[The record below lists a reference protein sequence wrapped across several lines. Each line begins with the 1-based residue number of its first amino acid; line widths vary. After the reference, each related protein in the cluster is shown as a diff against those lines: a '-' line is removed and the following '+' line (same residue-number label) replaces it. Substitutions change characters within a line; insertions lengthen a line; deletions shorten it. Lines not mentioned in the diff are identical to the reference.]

1 MNGKFL
7 LLVFLMLVS
16 SSVFSQGPFAP
27 AAGQPGSTAIYKD
40 SSIIVSWASGIEIY
54 RGYVRIDDPS
64 FTYNGSNRASYGYPT
79 IAVGAAQESSYDVVS
94 LGDGGYAILSFDRPI
109 LNGPGPDFAVF
120 ENSFS
125 DTFLELAF
133 VEVSSDGERFVRIP
147 AISLTQTQTQVGGFG
162 TIDPTNIHNFAGKYR
177 QGYGTP
183 FDLDD
188 IADSTGID
196 INNIRFVKI
205 IDVVGSI
212 DEQYCTYDSQGN
224 KVNDPWPTPFNS
236 SGFDLDAVAVI
247 NSGDPYTIS
256 NFDNLSLTANSFWNG
271 SDQSGGFSINGV
283 YFPNNYNSEWNSW
296 SGWSYSNMRD
306 VTTPGF
312 ENQFSVITG
321 GGMYATDTESDIYA
335 IAYVPIDWM
344 SGTYELVPV
353 SVEFTDEVIVNG
365 FYVTNSTYAYLSMLN
380 GDGFAKKF
388 GGTDGNDPDYFK
400 LIAWGEDSDE
410 NLTDQIEFY
419 LADYRFEDNSK
430 DYIVDNW
437 RWVDLQSIGAVK
449 KLWFSLESSDVGD
462 FGMNNPAYF
471 CIDNLS
477 FYPFIENT
485 TNILS
490 ISSDINITAYP
501 NPFAS
506 VVNISTDKTCKI
518 QISDI
523 SGKHVYSGT
532 VAANSVCAINLESF
546 SSGVYILNAFNS
558 ENITS
563 LKIIKL

>member
-7 LLVFLMLVS
+7 LLFFLMLIS

-40 SSIIVSWASGIEIY
+40 SSIIVSWATGIEIY
-54 RGYVRIDDPS
+54 RGYVRIDNPS
-64 FTYNGSNRASYGYPT
+64 FTYGGSNLASYGYPS
-79 IAVGAAQESSYDVVS
+79 IALGAAQESSYDVVS
-94 LGDGGYAILSFDRPI
+94 LGDGGYVILSFDRPI
-109 LNGPGPDFAVF
+109 INGPGPDFAVF

-125 DTFLELAF
+125 DSFLELAF
-133 VEVSSDGERFVRIP
+133 VEVSSDGERFVRFP

-188 IADSTGID
+188 IVDSTDID

-205 IDVVGSI
+205 IDVVGII
-212 DEQYCTYDSQGN
+212 DDQYCTYDSQGN

-247 NSGDPYTIS
+247 NAGDPYTIS
-256 NFDNLSLTANSFWNG
+256 SFDDLSLTVNSFWNG
-271 SDQSGGFSINGV
+271 SDQSGGFSSNGV
-283 YFPNNYNSEWNSW
+283 YFLNNYNSDWNSW

-306 VTTPGF
+306 VTTSGF
-312 ENQFSVITG
+312 ENQYSAITG
-321 GGMYATDTESDIYA
+321 GGLYATDTESDIYG

-344 SGTYELVPV
+344 SGTYEPVPV
-353 SVEFTDEVIVNG
+353 SVEFADEVIVNG

-380 GDGFAKKF
+380 GDSFAKKF
-388 GGTDGNDPDYFK
+388 GGSDGNYPDYFK
-400 LIAWGEDSDE
+400 LIIWGEDIEE

-419 LADYRFEDNSK
+419 LADYRFEDNYK
-430 DYIVDNW
+430 DYIVNNW
-437 RWVDLQSIGAVK
+437 RWVDLQNLGAVK
-449 KLWFSLESSDVGD
+449 KLWFSLESSDNGD
-462 FGMNNPAYF
+462 FGMNTPAYF

-477 FYPFIENT
+477 FISFSENT
-485 TNILS
+485 NIILAN
-490 ISSDINITAYP
+490 SSEINITAYP

-506 VVNISTDKTCKI
+506 VLNINSDKTCQV
-518 QISDI
+518 QILDI
-523 SGKHVYSGT
+523 SGKHVYTGT
-532 VAANSVCAINLESF
+532 VAANSVSEINLESF
-546 SSGVYILNAFNS
+546 SSGVYILNAINS
-558 ENITS
+558 ENIIS

>member
-7 LLVFLMLVS
+7 LLFFLMIFS
-16 SSVFSQGPFAP
+16 SRVFSQGPFAP

-40 SSIIVSWASGIEIY
+40 SSIIVSWATGIEIY

-64 FTYNGSNRASYGYPT
+64 FTNGGSNLSSYGYPS
-79 IAVGAAQESSYDVVS
+79 IALGAAQESSYDVVS

-109 LNGPGPDFAVF
+109 INGLGPDFAVF

-133 VEVSSDGERFVRIP
+133 VEVSSDGERFVRFP

-183 FDLDD
+183 FDLED

-205 IDVVGSI
+205 IDVVGNI
-212 DEQYCTYDSQGN
+212 NDQFCTYDSQGN

-247 NSGDPYTIS
+247 NAGEPYTIS
-256 NFDNLSLTANSFWNG
+256 NFDDLNLAVNSFWNG
-271 SDQSGGFSINGV
+271 SDQSGGFSSNGV
-283 YFPNNYNSEWNSW
+283 YFANNYNSDWNSW

-312 ENQFSVITG
+312 ENQFSAITG
-321 GGMYATDTESDIYA
+321 GGIYATDIESDIYA

-344 SGTYELVPV
+344 SGTYEPVPV
-353 SVEFTDEVIVNG
+353 PVEFAEEVIVNG

-388 GGTDGNDPDYFK
+388 GGADGNDPDYFK
-400 LIAWGEDSDE
+400 LIIWGEDNDE

-419 LADYRFEDNSK
+419 LSDYRFADNSK
-430 DYIVDNW
+430 DYIVNNW
-437 RWVDLQSIGAVK
+437 RWVDLQSLGAVK

-462 FGMNNPAYF
+462 FGMNTPAYY
-471 CIDNLS
+471 CIDNMS
-477 FYPFIENT
+477 FYTNSNNT
-485 TNILS
+485 TSLS
-490 ISSDINITAYP
+490 VNSSEINITAYP

-506 VVNISTDKTCKI
+506 VITISSDNSCKI

-523 SGKHVYSGT
+523 TGKLVYS
-532 VAANSVCAINLESF
+532 AKFEANSICEINLENF
-546 SSGVYILNAFNS
+546 SSGIYILNAIAS
-558 ENITS
+558 GNISS